1 MLTDVVSHYIRRTM
15 ARQRSADFLERLLA
29 AATKVFA
36 EKGLQRA
43 RMSDVAREMGVA
55 HGSVY
60 NYVETKEALF
70 YLLVDRGANAPS
82 GWKPKTWPVRTPSR
96 ERVMKR
102 LREQIAAGF
111 ALPQLDAALE
121 RRHVPDIRAELEGI
135 VRELYERTEQTR
147 EPATII
153 TRSAID
159 LPDLFKV
166 FFVQVRRDLI
176 GRLTRY
182 VRLRID
188 QGHFPA
194 SLDAAA
200 AGRFVLE
207 TVTTFARHRHADPD
221 PQPLD
226 DAAVRETVVRLIV
239 RGLVLD
245 PKGA

>member
-1 MLTDVVSHYIRRTM
+1 M
-15 ARQRSADFLERLLA
+15 
-29 AATKVFA
+29 
-36 EKGLQRA
+36 
-43 RMSDVAREMGVA
+43 
-55 HGSVY
+55 
-60 NYVETKEALF
+60 N
-70 YLLVDRGANAPS
+70 
-82 GWKPKTWPVRTPSR
+82 
-96 ERVMKR
+96 R

-121 RRHVPDIRAELEGI
+121 RRRVPDIRAELEGI

-153 TRSAID
+153 TRSAAD
-159 LPDLFKV
+159 LPDLFKL

-182 VRLRID
+182 VQSRID
-188 QGHFPA
+188 QGYFPTIV
-194 SLDAAA
+194 DAAF

-207 TVTTFARHRHADPD
+207 TVTTFARHRYADPD

-239 RGLVLD
+239 RGLLVD